1 MAVDVITGKP
11 INPNFKGQRT
21 GVDVDFDPTEWQR
34 QWELGEAG
42 DVGAVEATAI
52 QSIKDALAQ
61 RHAGNEYYTID
72 QQGLTD
78 YYAAENA
85 RTGGNYVPTAA
96 DLTTTGDARLQAEAS
111 RIFREQLMGG
121 YNPNIDYRAEG
132 VTPNV
137 FLRSGEGLG
146 GWGAMGRPTTESG
159 PRGVP
164 LGYGVPETQ
173 TPVTTQPPTT
183 MGAPAAVPAAAPAAA
198 PAATSTRQ
206 ATSVTQPAAA
216 TAAAA
221 EVDPAIAQREIIEK
235 ALAAKLKPIQNA
247 LAAGLLDVQAAQ
259 LAWDSARSEIYGDFL
274 TEQTGVQQGFQT
286 QQAADEAKRQVG
298 RTKLLQDLNAAGVDS
313 GMVADELALIDAIAE
328 GSGQER
334 MGLIGDM
341 GRIGLMSNADR
352 RMMGEGIFGGYEQDL
367 RSQARQATLGAE
379 LDAAGQVQTAEERA
393 LSAGRLSDYM
403 GIPVEAL
410 MADLYSDIDL
420 TGMATGR
427 EGMEWGTS
435 ERIGGQ
441 EWQTGERV
449 GAQTWQTGERI
460 GGQDWQTAERALDR
474 TFTTGEREAVQEF
487 TSDERVASQD
497 WAHDE
502 SIAQRDWAA
511 AEAVLGRTFT
521 TEEREAVEAYNTLER
536 TESQTWQGG
545 ESALDRAITQQL
557 ADLQTSQLE
566 ESIRQF
572 GVGQTNM
579 GIDTRE
585 TITLPNGNRVAN
597 PAYGRP
603 WGFDSRTGLTAGQTQ
618 DQTNWDAL
626 FTQGADQWQSTF
638 DQGADQFAAGQLAQG
653 IDTRQTITQPNYQ
666 TGAMETVANPGYGR
680 PMGFDAASGLTAGQ
694 QGDQAYRDAM
704 LAADETAA
712 ATQAEQWQSQFDAGM
727 MGVDTREYVP
737 GPEIGAGG
745 QNVMMRNPMYG
756 MTPSQQAEYTL
767 DLTAMN
773 QAGATETDT
782 FDNLMRYLG
791 QTGDATLTSEVL
803 GKVAEIIATDP
814 GMMTKGPNADTTLYA
829 LGVLANTEVE
839 NAEGE
844 MTFPYRDIFYAVQ
857 NLGGG
862 GGDDWISRYQ
872 QRTQNP
878 ADTAEPGGI
887 TPSGPN
893 VGPAGGAWQGTEEA
907 LIDAVAD
914 PTAFQPGG
922 DDSWFQPGD
931 WWEGLT
937 SGSAVTVDGV
947 QYTSNA
953 YPEGLTTPEQRE
965 RHIRRLL
972 DSGKEWDPLSE
983 RWR

>member
-1 MAVDVITGKP
+1 MAILDAITGRPFTPK
-11 INPNFKGQRT
+11 FEGQRT
-21 GVDVDFDPTEWQR
+21 AADIDFDPAAWQEAW
-34 QWELGEAG
+34 QTGTQGEEEARAMADIRAALEQRYAG
-42 DVGAVEATAI
+42 QPYWATTDQQTAQGGAVGKATPMTREVE
-52 QSIKDALAQ
+52 SIF
-61 RHAGNEYYTID
+61 
-72 QQGLTD
+72 
-78 YYAAENA
+78 
-85 RTGGNYVPTAA
+85 
-96 DLTTTGDARLQAEAS
+96 S
-111 RIFREQLMGG
+111 QLMGG
-121 YNPNIDYRAEG
+121 YNPNMDEAYRASESG
-132 VTPNV
+132 VPNV
-137 FLRSGEGLG
+137 FMRTDAGLDDWRAVDAAG
-146 GWGAMGRPTTESG
+146 DIG
-159 PRGVP
+159 
-164 LGYGVPETQ
+164 
-173 TPVTTQPPTT
+173 TQPTIRDVDYNVVPQINAATVAAQPSTT
-183 MGAPAAVPAAAPAAA
+183 VGVPAATTTA
-198 PAATSTRQ
+198 PAATSTRR
-206 ATSVTQPAAA
+206 ATSVTQPGAA

-259 LAWDSARSEIYGDFL
+259 LAWDAARSEIYGDFL

-341 GRIGLMSNADR
+341 GRIGLMSEGDR

-393 LSAGRLSDYM
+393 LSSGRLSDYM

-435 ERIGGQ
+435 ERIGGQEWQTGERIGGQ

-487 TSDERVASQD
+487 TSNERVASQD

-502 SIAQRDWAA
+502 SIDQRDWAA

-653 IDTRQTITQPNYQ
+653 IDTRQTITRPNYQ

-712 ATQAEQWQSQFDAGM
+712 TQAQTNFQTQFDASM
-727 MGVDTREYVP
+727 MGVDTREWIS
-737 GPEIGAGG
+737 EGAPMGG
-745 QNVMMRNPMYG
+745 GVQTVRNPTYG
-756 MTPSQQAEYTL
+756 MTPTQAADYSI
-767 DLTAMN
+767 DLFA
-773 QAGATETDT
+773 ATQPSGVEVDT
-782 FDNLMRYLG
+782 FSNLMQALAQGSIFNPEMSTEVLTRISQVIDSSTG
-791 QTGDATLTSEVL
+791 MATKGMTGDNV
-803 GKVAEIIATDP
+803 
-814 GMMTKGPNADTTLYA
+814 LYA
-829 LGVLANTEVE
+829 LGQLANEPGAKDSAGNVTY
-839 NAEGE
+839 
-844 MTFPYRDIFYAVQ
+844 PYRELFIQVQ
-857 NLGGG
+857 GLNQGTTPDFPTRRPVTDTSAAGGTAG
-862 GGDDWISRYQ
+862 G
-872 QRTQNP
+872 
-878 ADTAEPGGI
+878 ATA
-887 TPSGPN
+887 SGAN

-914 PTAFQPGG
+914 PTAFQPAG
-922 DDSWFQPGD
+922 DDSWFQPGG